1 MRVTSFRGKV
11 LGLRVQGLGFRVQ
24 RFGRQGLGFRLVVG
38 ESRTRRRG
46 FSATFQGFQA
56 FKLPNHN
63 NVRVPRAYGSQSIHA
78 QTIITFVFQ
87 EHTGLRA
94 SMPKP

>member
-1 MRVTSFRGKV
+1 MTSKPVENRTRKHGKHIMQ
-11 LGLRVQGLGFRVQ
+11 L
-24 RFGRQGLGFRLVVG
+24 VG

>member
-1 MRVTSFRGKV
+1 MGIE
-11 LGLRVQGLGFRVQ
+11 VQI
-24 RFGRQGLGFRLVVG
+24 VG

-56 FKLPNHN
+56 FKLARTLLSGCLSYFGYQQKSGIRRECPKHN
-63 NVRVPRAYGSQSIHA
+63 NVRVPRACDHKSIHA